1 MNKRS
6 RQPILI
12 LRYYS
17 WIATTPQ
24 TVTMKNLI
32 TYTLA
37 ATLAAG
43 ATAHQ
48 HQHVHNRRHA
58 GSKVQK
64 RGANVVTEYV
74 VAATE
79 TVYELAGKQLGHEEA
94 KAGLDGGNLIIVG
107 ESNPTYQPP
116 AAAETTQPEAQK
128 QKAEIGAQFYQS
140 KEVTSAA
147 AEAAPTTVV
156 EVVSSVAA
164 EKPKSSK
171 ASSSSNSGSSYSG
184 SSSGSGVNKKFESGK
199 VPCSTFPSEY
209 GAEALDWLQ
218 LGGWSGIQYVP
229 DFTLASL
236 VITEIHTAVKGDKC
250 KKGSMC
256 SYACPAGYQK
266 TQWPSAQ
273 GSTKESVGGL
283 YCNDEGFL
291 ELTRD
296 GYDTL
301 CEAGVGG
308 VSIQND
314 LDEDVVTCRTD
325 YPGTENMV
333 IPALASAGGSV
344 SICNPEQEKYYIW
357 NGSGTSAQYY
367 VNKKGYSVEDACV
380 WDSPKGKDAGN
391 WAPVV
396 LGVGQAADGITY
408 ISIFQN
414 LPTSDAPLDFNIEI
428 TGDVNSECS
437 YIDGAWTGGDSG
449 CTTGMKSGGKAIV
462 RYF

>member
-1 MNKRS
+1 
-6 RQPILI
+6 
-12 LRYYS
+12 
-17 WIATTPQ
+17 
-24 TVTMKNLI
+24 MKNLI

-64 RGANVVTEYV
+64 RGASVVTEYV

-79 TVYELAGKQLGHEEA
+79 TVYELAGKKLGQEEA

-116 AAAETTQPEAQK
+116 PPAETTQPEPQK

-140 KEVTSAA
+140 KEVTSAPA
-147 AEAAPTTVV
+147 AAAPTTVA

-164 EKPKSSK
+164 EKPKAKTSSN
-171 ASSSSNSGSSYSG
+171 SNSGSSYGG
-184 SSSGSGVNKKFESGK
+184 SSGGSGVSKKFESGK

-209 GAEALDWLQ
+209 GAEALDWLK

-229 DFTLASL
+229 DFTLGSL
-236 VITEIHTAVKGDKC
+236 TITTIHTAIKGDKC
-250 KKGSMC
+250 KKGAMC

-266 TQWPSAQ
+266 TQWPKAQ

-301 CEAGVGG
+301 CEPGVGG

-314 LDEDVVTCRTD
+314 CDEDIVTCRTD

-344 SICNPEQEKYYIW
+344 DICNPEQDKYYIW
-357 NGSGTSAQYY
+357 DGSGTSAQYY

-437 YIDGAWTGGDSG
+437 YIDGKWTGGASG

>member
-1 MNKRS
+1 
-6 RQPILI
+6 
-12 LRYYS
+12 
-17 WIATTPQ
+17 
-24 TVTMKNLI
+24 MKNLI

-43 ATAHQ
+43 ASAHQ

-79 TVYELAGKQLGHEEA
+79 TVYELAGKQLNHDEA

-116 AAAETTQPEAQK
+116 APAETAQPEPQK

-140 KEVTSAA
+140 KAEQVTSAPVA
-147 AEAAPTTVV
+147 AAPTTVV
-156 EVVSSVAA
+156 EVVSSVPA
-164 EKPKSSK
+164 EKPKAK
-171 ASSSSNSGSSYSG
+171 PATKTPSNSGSSSGG
-184 SSSGSGVNKKFESGK
+184 SSSGGQGISRKFESGK
-199 VPCSTFPSEY
+199 VLCSEFPSEY
-209 GAEALDWLQ
+209 GAAALDWLK

-229 DFTLASL
+229 DFSL
-236 VITEIHTAVKGDKC
+236 NSVSITEIHTAIKGDGC
-250 KKGSMC
+250 TKGSMC
-256 SYACPAGYQK
+256 SYACPPGYQK
-266 TQWPSAQ
+266 TQWPKAQ

-283 YCNDEGFL
+283 YCNEDGYL
-291 ELTRD
+291 ELTRE

-301 CEAGVGG
+301 CEPGAGG

-344 SICNPEQEKYYIW
+344 DICNPDQDKYYIW
-357 NGSGTSAQYY
+357 DGSGTSAQYY

-391 WAPVV
+391 WSPIV
-396 LGVGQAADGITY
+396 LGVGRAADGITY

-414 LPTSDAPLDFNIEI
+414 LPTSTAELDFNIEI
-428 TGDVNSECS
+428 TGDVNSKCS
-437 YIDGAWTGGDSG
+437 YINKKWTGGANG
-449 CTTGMKSGGKAIV
+449 CTTGMKEGGKAIV

>member
-1 MNKRS
+1 
-6 RQPILI
+6 
-12 LRYYS
+12 
-17 WIATTPQ
+17 
-24 TVTMKNLI
+24 MKNLI
-32 TYTLA
+32 TYTLT

-48 HQHVHNRRHA
+48 HQHIHNRRHG

-64 RGANVVTEYV
+64 RNPDVVEYI

-79 TVYELAGKQLGHEEA
+79 TVYELAGKKLDDEEA
-94 KAGLDGGNLIIVG
+94 KAGLVGGHLVIVG
-107 ESNPTYQPP
+107 ESNPDYQPP
-116 AAAETTQPEAQK
+116 APVETPEPEPK
-128 QKAEIGAQFYQS
+128 EKPNLGAQFYQS
-140 KEVTSAA
+140 KDTSSASP
-147 AEAAPTTVV
+147 EASPAP
-156 EVVSSVAA
+156 APA
-164 EKPKSSK
+164 PAPAPEKPKSKPKPKPK
-171 ASSSSNSGSSYSG
+171 APSNSGSYGG
-184 SSSGSGVNKKFESGK
+184 SSGGSGVDRKFDSGK

-209 GAEALDWLQ
+209 GAEALDWLK

-229 DFTLASL
+229 DFTSASA
-236 VITEIHTAVKGDKC
+236 VITEIHTAIGGDKC
-250 KKGSMC
+250 KTGAMC

-266 TQWPSAQ
+266 TQWPKAQ

-283 YCNDEGFL
+283 YCNEDGFL
-291 ELTRD
+291 ELTRE

-301 CEAGVGG
+301 CEPGVGG

-333 IPALASAGGSV
+333 IPALATAGGSV
-344 SICNPEQEKYYIW
+344 NICNPEQDKYYIW
-357 NGSGTSAQYY
+357 DGSGTSAQYY

-437 YIDGAWTGGDSG
+437 YVNGQWTGGASG
-449 CTTGMKSGGKAIV
+449 CTVS
-462 RYF
+462 